1 MFLVFG
7 FYILIQYKN
16 FNSVD
21 NCVDKNKCNVFLSV
35 YFYKNVE
42 FIFEKMLK
50 YVILMYIM
58 YYYNICLKI

>member
-7 FYILIQYKN
+7 FYILIQYKK
-16 FNSVD
+16 F
-21 NCVDKNKCNVFLSV
+21 NCVDVSVDKSKCNVFLSV

-50 YVILMYIM
+50 YVIVMYIM